1 MVAFHNHVLCLFSLS
16 SVNTWDKS
24 RPPEQNLVD
33 ATFIHSIVFLI
44 HTYFDYNKL
53 LAIVRGRKK
62 KERVVAKGSGSVFE
76 FATTTVQ
83 LQEKEINLKNNAQS
97 IKKEKGRKSKGQ
109 I

>member
-1 MVAFHNHVLCLFSLS
+1 M
-16 SVNTWDKS
+16 
-24 RPPEQNLVD
+24 
-33 ATFIHSIVFLI
+33 
-44 HTYFDYNKL
+44 
-53 LAIVRGRKK
+53 
-62 KERVVAKGSGSVFE
+62 AKGSGSVFE